1 MEIDCFRLS
10 EILEDYSKAKGQALL
25 VFQPCW
31 EHFAD
36 ELKQEAVDFYR
47 DKMPVEIVN
56 SLVTGQMRIIKYPNF
71 DLALEDASS
80 YFPNVEAI
88 EDINPNYRI
97 DVFIIDE
104 HGRTCWTNK

>member
-1 MEIDCFRLS
+1 MELDCLRLS
-10 EILEDYSKAKGQALL
+10 EILEDYTKVTKNVLL

-31 EHFAD
+31 EDSTD

-56 SLVTGQMRIIKYPNF
+56 SLVTGQMRIIKYRNF
-71 DLALEDASS
+71 DLALGDASS
-80 YFPNVEAI
+80 YFPNVAEI